1 MSGSIRD
8 REAILR
14 EDYDAVG
21 VAKNYSG
28 ARWTETQHAR
38 RTHRIEHAWAKR
50 FLRWAGPLGIILD
63 LPCGTGR
70 FSRLLQTHAPKLLQ
84 VDQSEAMLGQMSGPR
99 AQGAISRIP
108 LANDSVDL
116 AFCFRLLHH
125 FPESV
130 QRKEALSELARVS
143 RRWVIA
149 SYFDRSCFQAWRHR
163 VRGRKSNRFPQ
174 SRKTFQDEAEL
185 AGLRVVREG
194 FIARGISE
202 QVVVLLEKMEC
213 SDGVFKPFVQ
223 TETSSVEKRTL
234 SNGQSHFVKRYDF
247 PKPLRR
253 LEAAFRHTWRS
264 PSRAEREFLNLQ
276 KMRELGISVVQPIDW
291 WERRDSFGFVRESW
305 LATEAVEA
313 PDLDTYLQAGNQPST
328 AYFHALVE
336 SVRAISQAG
345 ILYRGLRARNV
356 LVTDNGPVWL
366 DPAKASFQ
374 QNPQSVALTNEKEF
388 REEIRRLGLD

>member
-130 QRKEALSELARVS
+130 
-143 RRWVIA
+143 
-149 SYFDRSCFQAWRHR
+149 
-163 VRGRKSNRFPQ
+163 
-174 SRKTFQDEAEL
+174 
-185 AGLRVVREG
+185 
-194 FIARGISE
+194 
-202 QVVVLLEKMEC
+202 
-213 SDGVFKPFVQ
+213 
-223 TETSSVEKRTL
+223 
-234 SNGQSHFVKRYDF
+234 
-247 PKPLRR
+247 
-253 LEAAFRHTWRS
+253 
-264 PSRAEREFLNLQ
+264 
-276 KMRELGISVVQPIDW
+276 
-291 WERRDSFGFVRESW
+291 
-305 LATEAVEA
+305 
-313 PDLDTYLQAGNQPST
+313 
-328 AYFHALVE
+328 
-336 SVRAISQAG
+336 
-345 ILYRGLRARNV
+345 
-356 LVTDNGPVWL
+356 
-366 DPAKASFQ
+366 
-374 QNPQSVALTNEKEF
+374 
-388 REEIRRLGLD
+388 